1 MARMIEKR
9 QPCEAQHLDPLE
21 FDLPDTTF
29 SRDIEN
35 RVFQGIVL
43 KTLSRISGIGL
54 LEGTFLE
61 NLIGRVDKVKGIS
74 TEQDPKTQ
82 SVKIKIEVSV
92 QYGVSIPKKA
102 EEIQSAVV
110 EEITKMTGLRVS
122 EIHVIFKELMRESPL
137 SEEQTPPKVPVDVA
151 NAFGDELQSEF

>member
-1 MARMIEKR
+1 MSEKK
-9 QPCEAQHLDPLE
+9 QKCETQHLDPLE
-21 FDLPDTTF
+21 FELPDTVY

-35 RVFQGIVL
+35 KVFQGIVL

-61 NLIGRVDKVKGIS
+61 NLIGRIDKVKGIS
-74 TEQDPKTQ
+74 TEQDAKSQ

-102 EEIQSAVV
+102 EEIQTAVV
-110 EEITKMTGLRVS
+110 EEITNMTGLRVS
-122 EIHVIFKELMRESPL
+122 EIHVVFKELLREQPL
-137 SEEQTPPKVPVDVA
+137 SEEDVPPKIPVEMA
-151 NAFGDELQSEF
+151 NTFSEELQDEF

>member
-1 MARMIEKR
+1 MIEKR
-9 QPCEAQHLDPLE
+9 QKCATQHLDPLE
-21 FDLPDTTF
+21 FELPDTTY

-61 NLIGRVDKVKGIS
+61 NLIGRIDKVNGIS
-74 TEQDPKTQ
+74 TEQDTKTQ
-82 SVKIKIEVSV
+82 SVKIKIEISV

-102 EEIQSAVV
+102 EEIQTAVV
-110 EEITKMTGLRVS
+110 EEITNMTGLRVS
-122 EIHVIFKELMRESPL
+122 EIHVVFKELAREQVVP
-137 SEEQTPPKVPVDVA
+137 EEEPIPNIPVEIA
-151 NAFGDELQSEF
+151 NTFTEELQDEF

>member
-1 MARMIEKR
+1 MSERKQKSE
-9 QPCEAQHLDPLE
+9 PQHLDPLE

-43 KTLSRISGIGL
+43 KTLSRITGIGL
-54 LEGTFLE
+54 LEGTFLD
-61 NLIGRVDKVKGIS
+61 NLIGRVDKVKGIA

-82 SVKIKIEVSV
+82 TVKIKIEVSV
-92 QYGVSIPKKA
+92 QYGVSIPQKA
-102 EEIQSAVV
+102 EEIQTAVV

-122 EIHVIFKELMRESPL
+122 EIHIVFKELASEQAP
-137 SEEQTPPKVPVDVA
+137 SEEGQMPKVPIDVSHS
-151 NAFGDELQSEF
+151 FSEGLPDEF

>member
-1 MARMIEKR
+1 MTEKKKH
-9 QPCEAQHLDPLE
+9 CETQHIDPLE
-21 FDLPDTTF
+21 FELPDTIY

-43 KTLSRISGIGL
+43 KILSRISGIGL

-61 NLIGRVDKVKGIS
+61 DLIGRVDKVKGIS
-74 TEQDPKTQ
+74 TEQDTKTQ
-82 SVKIKIEVSV
+82 SVKIRIEVSV

-102 EEIQSAVV
+102 EEIQTAVV

-122 EIHVIFKELMRESPL
+122 EIHVIFKELSRELPL
-137 SEEQTPPKVPVDVA
+137 PEEESLSKIPVEVA
-151 NAFGDELQSEF
+151 NSFPEELQDEF